1 MFKEPIEIM
10 QNQFYTA
17 SATLIVSNGANRL
30 RKLDTFLNEKL
41 IKKSEILGI
50 DFVKLLFKLI
60 VQISILVTNY
70 NLIFRDLIVIMV
82 QKD

>member
-30 RKLDTFLNEKL
+30 RKLDNFLNEKL
-41 IKKSEILGI
+41 IKNVK
-50 DFVKLLFKLI
+50 FVL
-60 VQISILVTNY
+60 ISILGVTNY

>member
-41 IKKSEILGI
+41 IKKVKFSELI
-50 DFVKLLFKLI
+50 VKLLFKLI
-60 VQISILVTNY
+60 VLISILVTNH